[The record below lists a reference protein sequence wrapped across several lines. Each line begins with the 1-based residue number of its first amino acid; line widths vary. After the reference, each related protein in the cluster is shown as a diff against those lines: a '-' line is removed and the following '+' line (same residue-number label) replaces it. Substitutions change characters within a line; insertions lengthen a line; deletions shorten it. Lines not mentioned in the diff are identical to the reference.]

1 MSKKIFDKFKAEV
14 QLIREEYNPGQSIR
28 TPDDLN
34 DVMDELR
41 KKDREYFMC
50 VYLDSQSRILGIE
63 TVAIGTLNSSV
74 VQQREV
80 FKGAILASACSIM
93 FLHNHPSGE
102 AIASEQDKEITKK
115 LVQSGEILG
124 IKVLD
129 HIIVGADKYLSM
141 RREGLV
147 KSN

>member
-1 MSKKIFDKFKAEV
+1 MSKNLFNGYEVKV

-41 KKDREYFMC
+41 KKDREYFLC
-50 VYLDSQSRILGIE
+50 VYLDSQSRISGIE
-63 TVAIGTLNSSV
+63 TVSIGTLNSSV
-74 VQQREV
+74 VHQREV
-80 FKGAILASACSIM
+80 FKGALLSNACSLM

-102 AIASEQDKEITKK
+102 TSVSEQDREITKK

-141 RREGLV
+141 RRKGLIQ
-147 KSN
+147 

>member
-1 MSKKIFDKFKAEV
+1 MSKKLFDGYEVKV
-14 QLIREEYNPGQSIR
+14 QLIREEYNPGQSIK

-41 KKDREYFMC
+41 KKDREHFMC

-63 TVAIGTLNSSV
+63 TVSIGTLNSSV
-74 VQQREV
+74 VEQREV
-80 FKGAILASACSIM
+80 FKGAILANACSIM
-93 FLHNHPSGE
+93 CLHNHPSGE
-102 AIASEQDKEITKK
+102 TGASEQDKEITKK

-129 HIIVGADKYLSM
+129 HLIVGADKYLSM
-141 RREGLV
+141 RREGLIQ
-147 KSN
+147 

>member
-1 MSKKIFDKFKAEV
+1 MSEKLFDGYEVKV
-14 QLIREEYNPGQSIR
+14 QLIREEYNPGQNIR

-41 KKDREYFMC
+41 KKDREHFMC
-50 VYLDSQSRILGIE
+50 VYLDSQGRILGIE
-63 TVAIGTLNSSV
+63 TISIGTLNSSV
-74 VQQREV
+74 VHQREV
-80 FKGAILASACSIM
+80 FKGALLANACSVM

-102 AIASEQDKEITKK
+102 TGASEQDKEITKK

-129 HIIVGADKYLSM
+129 HLIVGADKYLSM
-141 RREGLV
+141 KREGLIQ
-147 KSN
+147 